1 MQSKNSPSLLGEADE
16 NRRFS
21 IGGVKH
27 YNPYGILI
35 AIIKL
40 MQRYYANKNI
50 QNARLL
56 RRDMTPQERKLWYLY
71 LRTYKPRI
79 YRQRPV
85 GKYILDFYCAKA
97 KVAIEIDGG
106 QHYDESDQEKY
117 DAKRTKYLN
126 DQNIKVIRIPNN
138 QIDGNLTG
146 VCEYIDRVINM
157 ALNSKVND

>member
-1 MQSKNSPSLLGEADE
+1 MLTKISKN
-16 NRRFS
+16 
-21 IGGVKH
+21 
-27 YNPYGILI
+27 
-35 AIIKL
+35 
-40 MQRYYANKNI
+40 
-50 QNARLL
+50 ARPL

-71 LRTYKPRI
+71 LRSYKPRI

-126 DQNIKVIRIPNN
+126 DQNIKVIRVPNN

-157 ALNSKVND
+157 ALNSRVND

>member
-1 MQSKNSPSLLGEADE
+1 MKTAGFQSVGL
-16 NRRFS
+16 S
-21 IGGVKH
+21 ITTRIVF
-27 YNPYGILI
+27 LI

-56 RRDMTPQERKLWYLY
+56 RSDMTLQERKLWYLY

-106 QHYDESDQEKY
+106 QHYDEADQEKY
-117 DAKRTKYLN
+117 DAKRTEYLN
-126 DQNIKVIRIPNN
+126 GQSIKVIRIPNN
-138 QIDGNLTG
+138 QIDGNFTG
-146 VCEYIDRVINM
+146 VCEYIDKVISI
-157 ALNSKVND
+157 ALNSRIND

>member
-1 MQSKNSPSLLGEADE
+1 MKTTGFQSVGL
-16 NRRFS
+16 S
-21 IGGVKH
+21 IITRIVF
-27 YNPYGILI
+27 LI

-106 QHYDESDQEKY
+106 QHYDEAGCEEHDS
-117 DAKRTKYLN
+117 KRTKYLN
-126 DQNIKVIRIPNN
+126 RQYIQVIRIPNN
-138 QIDGNLTG
+138 EIMGNFAG
-146 VCEYIDRVINM
+146 VCEYIDKVINM
-157 ALNSKVND
+157 ALNSRVTD